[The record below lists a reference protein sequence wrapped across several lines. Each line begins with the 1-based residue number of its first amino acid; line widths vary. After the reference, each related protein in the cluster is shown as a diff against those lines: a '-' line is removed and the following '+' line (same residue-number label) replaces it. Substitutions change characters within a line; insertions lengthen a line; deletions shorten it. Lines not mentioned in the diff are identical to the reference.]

1 MTSRTLMVK
10 QVLADIKPYSVS
22 ENNKKHFLLFE
33 TVDEAVSVYE
43 KYRNENQH
51 VRFIK
56 YQLFIKS
63 SNKLTLDTLKKK
75 VEDTLGECNI
85 TYIRVDK
92 NEHTGKVEL
101 DRFDDYLKLK
111 ALNEDIKFYHFDIQR
126 SKNKGF
132 KVNERA
138 SHRR

>member
-10 QVLADIKPYSVS
+10 QVLPNIQPVSVT
-22 ENNKKHFLLFE
+22 ENNNKKFLLFDTIE
-33 TVDEAVSVYE
+33 TATQTYE
-43 KYRNENQH
+43 TYRNENNQ
-51 VRFIK
+51 VRYIK

-63 SNKLTLDTLKKK
+63 SNKLTLDTLTSKI
-75 VEDTLGECNI
+75 ETLLPGCNI

-126 SKNKGF
+126 SKKRDNK
-132 KVNERA
+132 KV
-138 SHRR
+138 